1 LNIIVDYGAGNLNSL
16 QRAFEQIGLDVEIS
30 DNQEVIQNA
39 SSIILPGVG
48 AFGAAMDELN
58 KRNLIDVLKKKAM
71 EGTPFLGICLGMQL
85 LYECSEEEGSYD
97 GLGLLKGTI
106 KRIPD
111 TVKVPHMGWN
121 SLTFYKNDPILKNN
135 LDGDYVYFVHSYYA
149 QSNNENLVA
158 YSDYGVKVPAIVNSE
173 NIYGMQFHPE
183 KSSEAGLNLLKT
195 YKEMISYDPISCN

>member
-1 LNIIVDYGAGNLNSL
+1 LTIIVDYGAGNLSSL

-30 DNQEVIQNA
+30 DDKEAIQNA

-48 AFGAAMDELN
+48 AFGAAMDELK
-58 KRNLIDVLKKKAM
+58 KRNLIEVLKKKAM

-85 LYECSEEEGSYD
+85 LYEFSEEEGKYE
-97 GLGLLKGTI
+97 GIGLLKGTI
-106 KRIPD
+106 KKIPE

-121 SLTFYKNDPILKNN
+121 SLTFYKQDPILKNN
-135 LDGDYVYFVHSYYA
+135 LNGDYVYFVHSYYA
-149 QSNNENLVA
+149 QADDENLVA

-183 KSSEAGLNLLKT
+183 KSSDAGLNLLKT
-195 YKEMISYDPISCN
+195 FKEMISYESISSN